1 MKDKEENMKEIYE
14 SKDKQICPFL
24 LIQPEIEFLG
34 IKQEGFIA
42 YFQFSPL
49 EKCQKLVNAFVTR
62 KAPLVQP
69 KTLLDAVETFR
80 DRIFEMKDKK
90 RHYGRNIR

>member
-1 MKDKEENMKEIYE
+1 MENIYE

-24 LIQPEIEFLG
+24 LIQPEVRFLG
-34 IKQEGFIA
+34 TKQEGFIV

-49 EKCQKLVNAFVTR
+49 DKCRELVNAFMSR

-69 KTLLDAVETFR
+69 KDLLDAVESFR
-80 DRIFEMKDKK
+80 DRVFEMKDKR
-90 RHYGRNIR
+90 RHYGESTV